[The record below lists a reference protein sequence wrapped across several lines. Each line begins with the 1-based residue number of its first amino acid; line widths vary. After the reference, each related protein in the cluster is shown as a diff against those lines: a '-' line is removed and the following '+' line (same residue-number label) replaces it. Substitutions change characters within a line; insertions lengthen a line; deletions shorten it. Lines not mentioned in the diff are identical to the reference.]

1 MRRLLLG
8 LIIVAFVG
16 FISLLTTAESVLG
29 QDEPQPSKD
38 PAVFKAQLLQF
49 TLLTRKNLRD
59 IQALPV
65 DDSIPVD
72 PQVRHNAR
80 QAYMLVRAAQ
90 WGMGVAIQQ
99 QTYQDPVLRIAQKRV
114 EAAWHLA
121 RFPVDYTNVPRS
133 EYISQSVQDLSRSL
147 KLVQQALVMLP

>member
-1 MRRLLLG
+1 MRRFLVG
-8 LIIVAFVG
+8 SIIASFVG
-16 FISLLTTAESVLG
+16 LFSLLTTVESIPG
-29 QDEPQPSKD
+29 QEEPQPSKD

-49 TLLTRKNLRD
+49 TVLTRKNLRD

-72 PQVRHNAR
+72 AQVRHNAR

-99 QTYQDPVLRIAQKRV
+99 QTYQDPVLRLAQKRV
-114 EAAWHLA
+114 EAAWQLA
-121 RFPVDYTNVPRS
+121 RFPVDFTSAPRA
-133 EYISQSVQDLSRSL
+133 EYISKSVQDLSRSL

>member
-114 EAAWHLA
+114 EAAWH
-121 RFPVDYTNVPRS
+121 
-133 EYISQSVQDLSRSL
+133 
-147 KLVQQALVMLP
+147 

>member
-133 EYISQSVQDLSRSL
+133 EYISQSVQDLS
-147 KLVQQALVMLP
+147 PTG

>member
-1 MRRLLLG
+1 MRRFLVG
-8 LIIVAFVG
+8 SVIVVFVG
-16 FISLLTTAESVLG
+16 FVSLLTTAESIHG
-29 QDEPQPSKD
+29 QEDPQPSKD

-65 DDSIPVD
+65 DDSVPVD

-99 QTYQDPVLRIAQKRV
+99 QTYQDPVLRLAQKRV

-121 RFPVDYTNVPRS
+121 RFPVDYTDVARA
-133 EYISQSVQDLSRSL
+133 EYISKSVQDLSRSL